1 VQFSHHV
8 TPDYATA
15 LAATLALATLAF
27 FRSFVTTAFA
37 FAAFAFFTGFV
48 AAAFTFAAFAF
59 FTGFVA
65 TAFTFATLAFTAF
78 TFSVFTGIDQIV
90 TGSQLGRR
98 EWVCACAN
106 AGSSN

>member
-1 VQFSHHV
+1 L
-8 TPDYATA
+8 T
-15 LAATLALATLAF
+15 
-27 FRSFVTTAFA
+27 R
-37 FAAFAFFTGFV
+37 
-48 AAAFTFAAFAF
+48 
-59 FTGFVA
+59 FVA

-90 TGSQLGRR
+90 TGIQLGRR